1 MQQQTQRRAGLVGR
15 KDAPAQHHKEQRID
29 MRPDLAL
36 FEIFQQEG
44 FFNREQHKVVKAPG
58 NKVPA
63 GPVPDAG
70 SSPDQEHIE
79 QLSRL
84 ALAVAAQGNV
94 DVIPEPAR
102 QRNMP
107 APPEL
112 GDAARD
118 IRQVE
123 VGRTVKAEQC
133 GQAVAHLAVARKI
146 KVEL

>member
-1 MQQQTQRRAGLVGR
+1 M
-15 KDAPAQHHKEQRID
+15 
-29 MRPDLAL
+29 
-36 FEIFQQEG
+36 
-44 FFNREQHKVVKAPG
+44 
-58 NKVPA
+58 
-63 GPVPDAG
+63 PDAG

-94 DVIPEPAR
+94 NVIPEPAR

-123 VGRTVKAEQC
+123 VGRTVKAKQC
-133 GQAVAHLAVARKI
+133 CQAVAHLAVARKI